1 MMWVSAGRRPLPAAG
16 HCRRQATP
24 IPLEGGFGRAMKHNA
39 EIMRSRLGKQ
49 APPATHTAD
58 CPDLRLPA
66 QAPHNL
72 RYVQVP
78 AGSVR
83 LRAR

>member
-1 MMWVSAGRRPLPAAG
+1 MYANIERQPSRSAAS
-16 HCRRQATP
+16 P
-24 IPLEGGFGRAMKHNA
+24 IPLEGGLGRALKHNA
-39 EIMRSRLGKQ
+39 GIMRSRLGEET
-49 APPATHTAD
+49 PPGTHTAD
-58 CPDLRLPA
+58 CPGLRFPA

-83 LRAR
+83 RVFGMR